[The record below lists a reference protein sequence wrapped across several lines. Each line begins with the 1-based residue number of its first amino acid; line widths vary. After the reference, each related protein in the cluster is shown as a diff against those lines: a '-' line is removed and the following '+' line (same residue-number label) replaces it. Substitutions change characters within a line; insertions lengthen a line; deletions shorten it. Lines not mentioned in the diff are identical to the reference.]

1 MANESAVASH
11 EAGQSEAHQHP
22 GYGEVRHHFENYAQ
36 QKDASTIGMWVFLL
50 TEIMF
55 FGGMFLA
62 YFVYR
67 QWYPNAFASASLKT
81 NLWLGAF
88 NTTVLICSSLTM
100 ALAVHA
106 ASMGKR
112 RLLVGFLIATLILG
126 GAFLGVK
133 GYEYHDKWV
142 NHEVPGEHFECEG
155 CVDAGHTQLFFSL
168 YFGMTGLHAS
178 HMIIGAGILL
188 VLIWQAYKGKFTAKW
203 YTPIELFGLYWH
215 FVDIVWI
222 FLFPL
227 LYLIDRS
234 GQGGIR

>member
-1 MANESAVASH
+1 
-11 EAGQSEAHQHP
+11 
-22 GYGEVRHHFENYAQ
+22 
-36 QKDASTIGMWVFLL
+36 MWTFLL

-55 FGGMFLA
+55 FGGLFMA
-62 YFVYR
+62 YFAYR
-67 QWYPNAFASASLKT
+67 QAYPAAFASASNKT
-81 NLWLGAF
+81 NVLIGAF

-100 ALAVHA
+100 AMGVHFA
-106 ASMGKR
+106 ALGKR
-112 RLLVGFLIATLILG
+112 KLLVLMLILTLLLG

-142 NHEVPGEHFECEG
+142 HHEVPGPHFECEN

-178 HMIIGAGILL
+178 HMIIGAVILL
-188 VLIWQAYKGKFTAKW
+188 VLIWQAWKGRFTPDW
-203 YTPIELFGLYWH
+203 YTPIENFGLYWH

-234 GQGGIR
+234 KTGL